1 MLVKQ
6 ETTSDS
12 MIMREL
18 KIRNGVDITLALWFS
33 VKQMGNGSAYFW
45 VMAAKHN

>member
-6 ETTSDS
+6 KTVSSDS

-18 KIRNGVDITLALWFS
+18 KIRNGVDITLVILC
-33 VKQMGNGSAYFW
+33 
-45 VMAAKHN
+45 

>member
-6 ETTSDS
+6 KTASSDS

-18 KIRNGVDITLALWFS
+18 KIRNGVDTTLVILC
-33 VKQMGNGSAYFW
+33 
-45 VMAAKHN
+45 

>member
-12 MIMREL
+12 MIIREL
-18 KIRNGVDITLALWFS
+18 KIRNGVDITLVILC
-33 VKQMGNGSAYFW
+33 QTNG
-45 VMAAKHN
+45 